1 MGRVACL
8 VALLFAAAALPAAF
22 AADPTTAGAPAA
34 ETPAAAPAKAAAKPS
49 LKAEIEYVDRLI
61 ALDDS
66 AAAHVGLAK
75 WCESSGLAERARVHW
90 REALDRDPENA
101 EARAAAG
108 FVKKDGAWVA
118 ASEATGTAAAP
129 AGAPAAEKEPDWN
142 DRVRAAAQEV
152 REIHRQFLIPSD
164 AERWETGR
172 RRLLALHDPAAA
184 EPIARTLGRDEV
196 EVRMLACE
204 ALGGIPGDTSLRCLL
219 GFLLADDS
227 PSVYLQAL
235 EGLKRRPDDRIIQQ
249 LIYAVARTTKPAMER
264 AAFALGELGAE
275 KAIPALISNLRAP
288 EHERIRIT
296 KTVEPQRVLT
306 GTITA
311 YIADLRPIVV
321 NGAVAY
327 KPVVGYVG
335 MMNGIGDTGPREVT
349 VERDRIR
356 LVEQPAVLEALK
368 AITGMDFGY
377 NIVEWRR
384 WMARREAEAEA
395 AATPAA
401 VPAP

>member
-1 MGRVACL
+1 MGRAACS
-8 VALLFAAAALPAAF
+8 VALLFAAGALPAAF
-22 AADPTTAGAPAA
+22 AADSPTAAPAA
-34 ETPAAAPAKAAAKPS
+34 ETPAAAPAKSPAKPS

-108 FVKKDGAWVA
+108 FVKKDGAWVP
-118 ASEATGTAAAP
+118 ASEAAPPGKAP
-129 AGAPAAEKEPDWN
+129 AEAPAAEKEPDWN
-142 DRVRAAAQEV
+142 DRVRAAAQEI

-172 RRLLALHDPAAA
+172 RRLLALHDAAAA
-184 EPIARTLGRDEV
+184 EPIARLLGRDEV

-204 ALGGIPGDTSLRCLL
+204 ALGGIPGDTSLRYLL

-235 EGLKRRPDDRIIQQ
+235 EGLKRRPDDRIVQQ

-288 EHERIRIT
+288 EHERVLVK
-296 KTVEPQRVLT
+296 KTIEPQRVIS
-306 GTITA
+306 GTVTA

-321 NGAVAY
+321 HGAVAY

-335 MMNGIGDTGPREVT
+335 MMNGIGGDTGPREVV

-384 WMARREAEAEA
+384 WLARREAEAEA
-395 AATPAA
+395 AA
-401 VPAP
+401 APDAPPK